1 MRISK
6 TPRNFFGLCVA
17 AALLALPAFGNQEA
31 AGEAGT
37 ASEPA
42 LGLTEVRFVFQ
53 KQKDPASLKDAAD
66 TLGEAL
72 AEQLGVPVDVVVPG
86 NYSASVQALV
96 SGTTDVA
103 YVSSLP
109 FLLARR
115 DGGAE
120 LILAEQRDDATGQ
133 TRTEYDS
140 LFVVRDDGPLE
151 TIEDLKANV
160 GDTRFCFTSPT
171 STSGYVFARLRMVRE
186 GMLAK
191 GQDPADVFGEVSFG
205 GGYAQALREV
215 VAGRADVAAVSFYT
229 MEGPK
234 ADVYLTPEERG
245 QLRILARTPG
255 VPTHVVCVRDGLDE
269 ATKTRIREALLTVAE
284 ANPDLLSD
292 VYGTARF
299 IEVDEDAHVAPAVEA
314 VEAVGLPLD
323 NLNKK

>member
-1 MRISK
+1 MRL
-6 TPRNFFGLCVA
+6 N
-17 AALLALPAFGNQEA
+17 LPNVVLIFTAYCGTVLTGCSDSPPDAEA
-31 AGEAGT
+31 IAGAEADGD
-37 ASEPA
+37 EP
-42 LGLTEVRFVFQ
+42 TKIRFVFQ
-53 KQKDPASLKDAAD
+53 KQKDPDSLRDAAD
-66 TLGEAL
+66 QLGDAL
-72 AEQLGVPVDVVVPG
+72 ADRLGVPVEVVVPG
-86 NYSASVQALV
+86 AYSASVQALV

-120 LILAEQRDDATGQ
+120 LILAEQRDDAQGN

-140 LFVVRDDGPLE
+140 LIVVRDDSALSS
-151 TIEDLKANV
+151 IDDLKTNA

-171 STSGYVFARLRMVRE
+171 STSGYVFARLRLVRE
-186 GMLAK
+186 GILGK
-191 GQDPADVFGEVSFG
+191 GQDPAEVFQEVSFG

-215 VAGRADVAAVSFYT
+215 VAGRADAAAVSFYT

-234 ADVYLTPEERG
+234 ADVYLTPVERG

-255 VPTHVVCVRDGLDE
+255 VPTHVVCVRQGLPN
-269 ATKTRIREALLTVAE
+269 AWKTKVKDALLTVAA

-299 IEVDEDAHVAPAVEA
+299 IEVDEAAHVAPAVEA
-314 VEAVGLPLD
+314 VEAVGLPLE
-323 NLNKK
+323 NLNK